1 MTLDLLATH
10 GTCNSYANLICEEN
24 FKICDGRHG
33 AGVYF
38 WDATN
43 FDDAVDLARSY
54 AEYNFSKGSY
64 SHVDEKDPCVLVCNI
79 LLNKINFLDLES
91 LEYLSVFRAYLLR
104 FDAKLKLSKDWN
116 DIKAELTKIYNGFFH
131 ELEQLSKEKIL
142 VYHVKA
148 AAPDNYKK
156 SKSDGLKWATQ
167 YASSCL
173 VVRENS
179 VIPLTSIRRV

>member
-43 FDDAVDLARSY
+43 F
-54 AEYNFSKGSY
+54 
-64 SHVDEKDPCVLVCNI
+64 VDEKDPCVLVCNI

-104 FDAKLKLSKDWN
+104 FDAKLKLLKDWN

>member
-1 MTLDLLATH
+1 M
-10 GTCNSYANLICEEN
+10 
-24 FKICDGRHG
+24 
-33 AGVYF
+33 
-38 WDATN
+38 
-43 FDDAVDLARSY
+43 
-54 AEYNFSKGSY
+54 
-64 SHVDEKDPCVLVCNI
+64 
-79 LLNKINFLDLES
+79 NKINFLDLES
-91 LEYLSVFRAYLLR
+91 LEYLSIFRAYLLR
-104 FDAKLKLSKDWN
+104 FDAKLKLLKDWN